1 MAKNKKVD
9 KQAQN
14 KSVLKI
20 PANLLYPIGRF
31 LRGQMKTLERRRHN
45 IDTEDPFVSGQNESL
60 ASPDASAAQ
69 QFGHAR
75 SEAVR
80 HEIDKKIIQMR
91 KAMSRIKIGSYGI
104 CEECGNMIDT
114 DRLMIYPEATLCVKC
129 EAKREGT
136 KT

>member
-1 MAKNKKVD
+1 MAKREKANS
-9 KQAQN
+9 QAQN

-31 LRGQMKTLERRRHN
+31 LRKQMKTLERRRHS
-45 IDTEDPFVSGQNESL
+45 IGTEDPFVSGQNESL

-75 SEAVR
+75 SEALR
-80 HEIDKKIIQMR
+80 HELDKKIIQMR
-91 KAMSRIKIGSYGI
+91 KAMTRIKIGNYGI

-114 DRLMIYPEATLCVKC
+114 DRLMIYPEATFCVKC
-129 EAKREGT
+129 EMKKERD
-136 KT
+136 